1 MSTLPPPPG
10 APGPETSAGS
20 GTLPPPPGTGTTT
33 SAGGPPRRRRRG
45 LKIGIGVVA
54 LALVAGAAVG
64 VVAYTKLSGGGP
76 QPADVLPA
84 STVAYLRLDLDPSA
98 SQKIALLD
106 LIDRVPEVKEGL
118 GLEDVDSQADLREI
132 AFTDW
137 FGLEDACGVDYED
150 DVKPWI
156 GERVGLGLIGGFEI
170 TEDEAATELS
180 IAENSVLVLQVTDED
195 KARDGITQLVQD
207 CGVLEEV
214 AGELG
219 EDLDEPGIVFRDGY
233 ALVTI
238 SPDSAEAVDAAADEG
253 TLAGDNEKFSGDMDT
268 LGEDGVAS
276 VWYDQGALFDKAE
289 EAIEQLGDDAPA
301 EVDEFLAAYEILDTA
316 AVTVRATDDSLEAAG
331 VTTLTR
337 DLESPD
343 EDGVAGLPADTLI
356 GASLVGGSQY
366 ADNIWTSVLP
376 LGELFF
382 GFQAFDYCFA
392 EEPDDSAEPDVAEPT
407 DPTEPPDPDTAPSPA
422 PEPTAPDGSTLP
434 EPIDPGT
441 AIPEEEDD
449 SQYEECTPPSFD
461 DAVEDFEDETGL
473 TLPEDLETLLGDEL
487 SVYVGS
493 DGLDDLDGV
502 GSLDELLDTVQAGIE
517 FTSDDEVVGVLES
530 LVDYIGVDLDVT
542 ETDDGAIVAT
552 NDAAAETLESDDG
565 LSGTEA
571 FGSVIEEHDRPLGGL
586 FVDVTGLVDA
596 FKAAGA
602 PSDFTDD
609 LSFLRAFG
617 LAVWLED
624 DNAVSFS
631 AKLSFNPEE

>member
-20 GTLPPPPGTGTTT
+20 GTLPPPPGTGTATA
-33 SAGGPPRRRRRG
+33 AGGPARGRRRG
-45 LKIGIGVVA
+45 LKIGIGA
-54 LALVAGAAVG
+54 LVLVLVAGAAVG
-64 VVAYTKLSGGGP
+64 VVAYNKLSGGGP

-106 LIDRVPEVKEGL
+106 LIGRVPEVKEGL
-118 GLEDVDSQADLREI
+118 GLEDVDSQADLREV

-156 GERVGLGLIGGFEI
+156 GERVGLGLVGGFEI
-170 TEDEAATELS
+170 TEDEAETSRS

-195 KARDGITQLVQD
+195 KARDGITKLVKE

-238 SPDSAEAVDAAADEG
+238 SPDSAEAVDAASDEG
-253 TLAGDNEKFSGDMDT
+253 TLGADNGRFADDMDT

-301 EVDEFLAAYEILDTA
+301 DLDAFLAAYEILDTA

-337 DLESPD
+337 DLDSPD

-356 GASLVGGSQY
+356 GASLVGGSQF

-382 GFQAFDYCFA
+382 GFQALDYCFP
-392 EEPDDSAEPDVAEPT
+392 EDEPDAETEPVEPAEPS
-407 DPTEPPDPDTAPSPA
+407 PS
-422 PEPTAPDGSTLP
+422 PEPTGPDGEPLP

-449 SQYEECTPPSFD
+449 SQYEECTPPSFE

-493 DGLDDLDGV
+493 DGLDDLDRV
-502 GSLDELLDTVQAGIE
+502 GSFDELLDTVQAGIE

-530 LVDYIGVDLDVT
+530 LIDYIGVDLDVT

-565 LSGTEA
+565 LSDTEA
-571 FGSVIEEHDRPLGGL
+571 FGTVIEEHDRPLGGL

-624 DNAVSFS
+624 DNVVSFS
-631 AKLSFNPEE
+631 AKLSFNPED

>member
-10 APGPETSAGS
+10 APGPETSAGAGS
-20 GTLPPPPGTGTTT
+20 APPPPGD
-33 SAGGPPRRRRRG
+33 SAAASAAGGSGRRMPLG
-45 LKIGIGVVA
+45 LKIGFGVLTLA
-54 LALVAGAAVG
+54 LAAGAAVG

-106 LIDRVPEVKEGL
+106 LIDRVPQVKQEL
-118 GLEDVDSQADLREI
+118 GLEDVDSQADLREV

-156 GERVGLGLIGGFEI
+156 GERVGLGLVGGFEI
-170 TEDEAATELS
+170 TDDEAETELS

-195 KARDGITQLVQD
+195 KAREGITKLVQE
-207 CGVLEEV
+207 CGVLEEI

-219 EDLDEPGIVFRDGY
+219 EDLDEPGIAFRDGY

-238 SPDSAEAVDAAADEG
+238 SPDSADAVDAAADEG
-253 TLAGDNEKFSGDMDT
+253 TLGADNDKFTNDMDS

-301 EVDEFLAAYEILDTA
+301 DVDAFLDAYKILDTA

-337 DLESPD
+337 DLDSPD
-343 EDGVAGLPADTLI
+343 EDGVAGLPEDTLI
-356 GASLVGGSQY
+356 GASLVGGRQF
-366 ADNIWTSVLP
+366 ADNIWASVLP

-382 GFQAFDYCFA
+382 GFQALDYCF
-392 EEPDDSAEPDVAEPT
+392 PDEPDVET
-407 DPTEPPDPDTAPSPA
+407 DPVEPADPSPA

-434 EPIDPGT
+434 DPIDPGT

-449 SQYEECTPPSFD
+449 VQECTPPSFD

-473 TLPEDLETLLGDEL
+473 SFPEDLETLLGDEL
-487 SVYVGS
+487 NLYVGS
-493 DGLDDLDGV
+493 DGLDEIDRARDLDDV
-502 GSLDELLDTVQAGIE
+502 LDTVKAGIE
-517 FTSDDEVVGVLES
+517 ITSDGDVAGVLES
-530 LVDYIGVDLDVT
+530 LVEYVGIDLDVT

-571 FGSVIEEHDRPLGGL
+571 FGTVIEEHDRPLGGL

-602 PSDFTDD
+602 PSEFTDD
-609 LSFLRAFG
+609 LAFLRAFG

-624 DNAVSFS
+624 DNAVGFS
-631 AKLSFNPEE
+631 AKLSFNPEG

>member
-10 APGPETSAGS
+10 TPGPETSADAGS
-20 GTLPPPPGTGTTT
+20 VPPPPASDTATA
-33 SAGGPPRRRRRG
+33 SGGSGRRMPLG
-45 LKIGIGVVA
+45 LKIGFGVLT
-54 LALVAGAAVG
+54 LALIAGAAVG

-84 STVAYLRLDLDPSA
+84 STVAYARLDLDPSA

-106 LIDRVPEVKEGL
+106 LINRVPEVRQEL
-118 GLEDVDSQADLREI
+118 GLEDVDSQADLREV

-137 FGLEDACGVDYED
+137 FGIDDACGVDYED

-156 GERVGLGLIGGFEI
+156 GERVGLGLVGGFDI
-170 TEDEAATELS
+170 TDDEDETTLS
-180 IAENSVLVLQVTDED
+180 VAENSVLVLQVTDED
-195 KARDGITQLVQD
+195 KARDGITKLVTE
-207 CGVLEEV
+207 CGVLEAI
-214 AGELG
+214 AGDLG

-238 SPDSAEAVDAAADEG
+238 SPDSAEAIDAAADEG
-253 TLAGDNEKFSGDMDT
+253 TLAADNEKFADDMDT

-276 VWYDQGALFDKAE
+276 VWYDQGALFDKAK
-289 EAIEQLGDDAPA
+289 EAIEELGDDAPA
-301 EVDEFLAAYEILDTA
+301 DVDEFLAAYEILDTA
-316 AVTVRATDDSLEAAG
+316 AVTLRATDDSLEAAG

-337 DLESPD
+337 DLDSPD
-343 EDGVAGLPADTLI
+343 EDGIAGLPEDTLI
-356 GASLVGGSQY
+356 GASLVGGSQF

-376 LGELFF
+376 LGELFL
-382 GFQAFDYCFA
+382 GLEAIDNCFP
-392 EEPDDSAEPDVAEPT
+392 EDDPEAVE
-407 DPTEPPDPDTAPSPA
+407 PSPDEV
-422 PEPTAPDGSTLP
+422 EPLV
-434 EPIDPGT
+434 
-441 AIPEEEDD
+441 PEEEDD
-449 SQYEECTPPSFD
+449 FQYEDCSPPSFD
-461 DAVEDFEDETGL
+461 DALEDFEDETGL
-473 TLPEDLETLLGDEL
+473 TLPEDLATLLGDEL
-487 SVYVGS
+487 NVYVGS
-493 DGLDDLDGV
+493 EGLDDLDRAR
-502 GSLDELLDTVQAGIE
+502 SFDDLLDTVQAGIE
-517 FTSDDEVVGVLES
+517 ITSDGDVASVLDS
-530 LVDYIGVDLDVT
+530 LVDYIGIDLDVT
-542 ETDDGAIVAT
+542 ETDDGAILAT

-624 DNAVSFS
+624 DNVVSFS
-631 AKLSFNPEE
+631 ATLSFNPEH